1 MQPEQRQESSTAKRW
16 QASRL
21 KLLAVLC
28 AAYCALSAVLLILML
43 VRPDLLQHTTLVLLP
58 SVVLIG
64 LSAYLALALYRAAH
78 RVGDVATESRPRR
91 DLELDDSIL
100 NRLSDGILAVGRDG
114 NVTFANRGAAAMFDA
129 TLESLLGTAIGELLP
144 VPFGGVESPESIQ
157 KIVESLS
164 SAGRDDRH
172 PRVFGLRRDGR
183 SFPVELSIGPPARGA
198 GSGFV
203 LTVRDVSERRKADNL
218 ATRLG
223 RLLDGAG
230 EEVYIFD
237 DQSLHFSDVNAR
249 AVANLGHTRQRL
261 LRSQPTDIAPGLP
274 THEFEDMLAKLRGGE
289 EEHLTY
295 QTVHQRADGS
305 EYPVEITLSYS
316 RDEDPPVFM
325 AIAEDISARR
335 NAEARLEFIAHHD
348 PLTELPN
355 RMLFMDRLEQAL
367 LNADRTGECVTLMF
381 ADLDLFKRVN
391 DTLGHDTGDALLTA
405 VGRRMQQQVRAS
417 DTVARLAGDEFT
429 VLLVGT
435 HDRTDAERVAAKIL
449 RAFEAPIRIGDHDI
463 VIGMSVGITIY
474 PMDNSQPV
482 DLLHHADEAMYAV
495 KKAGRGAYQVYE
507 PELVSAAERRQ
518 RTEHALRNAI
528 ALDDLEIC
536 VQPIVDVQAQTVI
549 GGLAG
554 VHWETP
560 DGEMIDTDGVLR
572 CAQQIGMLENIE
584 LWLMRSA
591 CAEYARWAAALDSP
605 PDVFVGLSTW
615 QLRRRDFT
623 SQVEELLARYNVPP
637 EALVIGLMEGG
648 LLDVLEGVTAGFDVL
663 KALGVRFN
671 VIDFGSGY
679 QRLGRMQNFPVD
691 FLSLPPELIA
701 KLPSDTARN
710 TAKPLIVTG
719 GSLRA
724 RVIAPQV
731 NSDAAREALSS
742 LGCEIMHGDAIAPV
756 ADADSFLHSIVD
768 GKSRMRLIRSKQA
781 DSA

>member
-1 MQPEQRQESSTAKRW
+1 MKQRNDSSTVKRW
-16 QASRL
+16 RAGSL

-28 AAYCALSAVLLILML
+28 AAYCALSAALLIGLLMQPEFA
-43 VRPDLLQHTTLVLLP
+43 RHTTLVVLP
-58 SVVLIG
+58 SVALIG
-64 LSAYLALALYRAAH
+64 LSAYVALALYRAA
-78 RVGDVATESRPRR
+78 RRLGDNWAEGVPPNR
-91 DLELDDSIL
+91 DLGLDDSIL
-100 NRLSDGILAVGRDG
+100 NRLSDGILAVRPDG
-114 NVTFANRGAAAMFDA
+114 KVTFANRGAAAMFDSS
-129 TLESLLGTAIGELLP
+129 LESLLGAPIGELLP
-144 VPFGGVESPESIQ
+144 VPFGGVVSPESI
-157 KIVESLS
+157 KSIVESLCEADS
-164 SAGRDDRH
+164 EGRH

-183 SFPVELSIGPPARGA
+183 SFPVELSIGPPASGTA
-198 GSGFV
+198 NGFV
-203 LTVRDVSERRKADNL
+203 LTARDVSERRKADNL

-249 AVANLGHTRQRL
+249 ALSNLGHTRQRL
-261 LRSQPTDIAPGLP
+261 LRSKPTDLAPSLP
-274 THEFEDMLAKLRGGE
+274 TQTFDDMLAKLRSGE

-305 EYPVEITLSYS
+305 EYPVEVTLSYS

-325 AIAEDISARR
+325 AIAEDISVRR

-463 VIGMSVGITIY
+463 VIGMSIGVTLY
-474 PMDNSQPV
+474 PMDQGAPV
-482 DLLHHADEAMYAV
+482 ELLHHADEAMYAV
-495 KKAGRGAYQVYE
+495 KKAGRGAFQVYE

-528 ALDDLEIC
+528 ALDDLEISL
-536 VQPIVDVQAQTVI
+536 QPVVDVGSQMVI

-560 DGEMIDTDGVLR
+560 DGETIDTDGVLN

-591 CAEYARWAAALDSP
+591 CAEYARWAAAMDNP

-623 SQVEELLARYNVPP
+623 SQVEELLSRYSVPP
-637 EALVIGLMEGG
+637 EGLVIGLMEGG

-691 FLSLPPELIA
+691 FLSLPPDLIA
-701 KLPSDTARN
+701 KLPDDVARN
-710 TAKPLIVTG
+710 TVEPLVVTG

-724 RVIAPQV
+724 RVIAPKV
-731 NSDAAREALSS
+731 DTAAARESLMS
-742 LGCEIMHGDAIAPV
+742 LGCEVMHGDAVAPATD
-756 ADADSFLHSIVD
+756 ADAFLRSIGD
-768 GKSRMRLIRSKQA
+768 KKNRLRLVSSHGA
-781 DSA
+781 DTA

>member
-1 MQPEQRQESSTAKRW
+1 MRKRQREQLGVGKRW
-16 QASRL
+16 RDSGLR
-21 KLLAVLC
+21 LLAVVC
-28 AAYCALSAVLLILML
+28 AAYSALSAALLTGLL
-43 VRPDLLQHTTLVLLP
+43 LRPDFAQQTIVVVPL
-58 SVVLIG
+58 VVLIG
-64 LSAYLALALYRAAH
+64 MSGYVAFALYRAA
-78 RVGDVATESRPRR
+78 RR
-91 DLELDDSIL
+91 LRTGAEQGVDWPDLGLDDSML
-100 NRLSDGILAVGRDG
+100 NRLSDGILAVNRRGH
-114 NVTFANRGAAAMFDA
+114 VTFANRGAATMFDA
-129 TLESLLGTAIGELLP
+129 PLETLLGAAIGELLP
-144 VPFGGVESPESIQ
+144 VPFGGVESPDSIDA
-157 KIVESLS
+157 IVQSLRYS
-164 SAGRDDRH
+164 EAIDRH
-172 PRVFGLRRDGR
+172 PQVVGLRHDGR
-183 SFPVELSIGPPARGA
+183 SFPAELGIGPPAQGRKA
-198 GSGFV
+198 GFV

-249 AVANLGHTRQRL
+249 AIANLGLTRQRL
-261 LRSQPTDIAPGLP
+261 LRSKPTDLAPSLP
-274 THEFEDMLAKLRGGE
+274 TQVFDEMLDKLRDGE
-289 EEHLTY
+289 AEHLTY
-295 QTVHQRADGS
+295 QTAHQRADGS
-305 EYPVEITLSYS
+305 EYPVEVSLSYS
-316 RDEDPPVFM
+316 RDEVPPVFM

-335 NAEARLEFIAHHD
+335 DAEARLEFIAHHD

-405 VGRRMQQQVRAS
+405 VGKRLQAQVRAS

-449 RAFEAPIRIGDHDI
+449 RAFEAPVRIGDHDI
-463 VIGMSVGITIY
+463 VIGMSIGVTVY
-474 PMDNSQPV
+474 PMDKGEPV
-482 DLLHHADEAMYAV
+482 ELLHHADEAMYAV
-495 KKAGRGAYQVYE
+495 KKAGRGAYKVYE

-518 RTEHALRNAI
+518 RVEHALRNAI
-528 ALDDLEIC
+528 AMDDLDISL
-536 VQPIVDVQAQTVI
+536 QPIVDISAQTIV

-554 VHWETP
+554 VRWQSP
-560 DGEMIDTDGVLR
+560 DGDMLDTDAVLR
-572 CAQQIGMLENIE
+572 CAQRIGMLENIE

-591 CAEYARWAAALDSP
+591 CAEYARWADAADAP

-623 SQVEELLARYNVPP
+623 AQVEELLTRYAVPP

-691 FLSLPPELIA
+691 YISLPPELIER
-701 KLPSDTARN
+701 LPDENARN
-710 TAKPLIVTG
+710 TVEPLIVTG
-719 GSLRA
+719 SSLRA
-724 RVIAPQV
+724 RVIAPAV
-731 NSDAAREALSS
+731 NTSAAREALTAM
-742 LGCEIMHGDAIAPV
+742 GCEVMHGEAITPALA
-756 ADADSFLHSIVD
+756 ADAFLQGLTD
-768 GKSRMRLIRSKQA
+768 GKSRLRLVQRA
-781 DSA
+781 DTA

>member
-1 MQPEQRQESSTAKRW
+1 MHVEQRQESTTVTRW
-16 QASRL
+16 RTGSL

-28 AAYCALSAVLLILML
+28 AAYSALSAALLIALL
-43 VRPDLLQHTTLVLLP
+43 VQPELSRNTTLMLLP

-64 LSAYLALALYRAAH
+64 MSAYVALALYRAASAM
-78 RVGDVATESRPRR
+78 RLRGAVTALPDVG
-91 DLELDDSIL
+91 LDDSII
-100 NRLSDGILAVGRDG
+100 NRLSDGILAVSREGL
-114 NVTFANRGAAAMFDA
+114 VTFANRGAASMFDS
-129 TLESLLGTAIGELLP
+129 TFENLLGTPIGELFP
-144 VPFGGVESPESIQ
+144 VPFGGVESPESIHA
-157 KIVESLS
+157 IVESLRAS
-164 SAGRDDRH
+164 DTDDRH
-172 PRVFGLRRDGR
+172 PRVLGRRPDGH
-183 SFPVELSIGPPARGA
+183 SFPVELSIGPPARGTSA
-198 GSGFV
+198 SFV
-203 LTVRDVSERRKADNL
+203 LTARDVSERRKADNL
-218 ATRLG
+218 ETRLG

-237 DQSLHFSDVNAR
+237 DQTLHFSDVNAR
-249 AVANLGHTRQRL
+249 AINNLGHSRQRL
-261 LRSQPTDIAPGLP
+261 LRSKPTDLAPSLASQD
-274 THEFEDMLAKLRGGE
+274 FEDMLTQLRSGDA
-289 EEHLTY
+289 EHVTY
-295 QTVHQRADGS
+295 QTVHQRADCS

-316 RDEDPPVFM
+316 RDEEPPVFM
-325 AIAEDISARR
+325 AIAEDISARQD
-335 NAEARLEFIAHHD
+335 AQARLEFIAHHD

-367 LNADRTGECVTLMF
+367 LNADRSGECVTLMF

-435 HDRTDAERVAAKIL
+435 HDRVDAERVATKIL

-463 VIGMSVGITIY
+463 VIGMSIGVTIY
-474 PMDNSQPV
+474 PNDQGLPV
-482 DLLHHADEAMYAV
+482 ELLHHADEAMYAV
-495 KKAGRGAYQVYE
+495 KKAGRGAFQVYE

-528 ALDDLEIC
+528 ALDDLEISLEP
-536 VQPIVDVQAQTVI
+536 VIDLASQAVI

-554 VHWETP
+554 VHWEAP
-560 DGEMIDTDGVLR
+560 DGELIDTAGVLR

-591 CAEYARWAAALDSP
+591 CAEYARWAAAMESP

-623 SQVEELLARYNVPP
+623 SQVEELLERYSVPP

-691 FLSLPPELIA
+691 FLSLPPDLVA
-701 KLPSDTARN
+701 QLPCDVAQKTID
-710 TAKPLIVTG
+710 PLVVTG
-719 GSLRA
+719 NSLRA

-731 NSDAAREALSS
+731 ATTEARDALIAA
-742 LGCEIMHGDAIAPV
+742 GCEVMHGPAIA
-756 ADADSFLHSIVD
+756 AATDASAFLRSITS
-768 GKSRMRLIRSKQA
+768 GKGRLQIVSSHRA